1 LITAALKHKG
11 GRVRRPTGVTGEQQQ
26 HCGCLCEREFGD
38 EKARYG
44 ALAPLRGT
52 AYKAFEGWT
61 AIHLAGEARKITA
74 HDEIFR

>member
-11 GRVRRPTGVTGEQQQ
+11 GRVRRPAGVTGEQQQ
-26 HCGCLCEREFGD
+26 HCGCVCKREFGD

-52 AYKAFEGWT
+52 AYKAVRGMDGDPPRRT
-61 AIHLAGEARKITA
+61 STQDHGA
-74 HDEIFR
+74 